1 MHSSYSSSRFS
12 SVLLPMFGAPTM
24 DTKPE
29 RKGRKAGAEAGEG
42 GLPGEEAGEG
52 GMMRPPYERGS
63 EYLRCCCAAR
73 EGTGSWKE
81 QAESSERATA
91 SRLSRVGMFGREG
104 RGLQRSICWWVLV
117 DAGGRREGAAT
128 EAW

>member
-1 MHSSYSSSRFS
+1 
-12 SVLLPMFGAPTM
+12 M

-91 SRLSRVGMFGREG
+91 SRLSRVGMFGWEG
-104 RGLQRSICWWVLV
+104 RGLKRDLC
-117 DAGGRREGAAT
+117 AGGCWREEGGREGAAT